1 MLPYKF
7 LPTVEILYS
16 LFGSQSYDTTRS
28 NVLPAEFVS
37 DAPAPVRVFV
47 EDARLDQPPFIPA
60 GPEFNTVR

>member
-16 LFGSQSYDTTRS
+16 LFGNQPYNTTRS
-28 NVLPAEFVS
+28 NVRPSEFTP

-47 EDARLDQPPFIPA
+47 ADPIADQQPFILS
-60 GPEFNTVR
+60 GPEFNTFR